1 MILRRLPPLRPHGR
15 RWMRLLTALPF
26 LTWGLGSH
34 AQTRIHMYADEP
46 LLWRDMVAHVEDGVV
61 RLGPDWRGDI
71 VFTLHGGR
79 QGDEVALFQGFSTSA
94 LDVLYTVRDG
104 QLCVGDSHFSDA
116 ILYTVDNDQ
125 IFQGDSTF
133 PFDVIYSLREEAP
146 TVLASGHASGHA
158 SGRVPVWGL
167 YREDSRSWSDRVAL
181 FEGKPH
187 AAELFALLLASG
199 WL

>member
-1 MILRRLPPLRPHGR
+1 MIPCFQRAPGRRLL
-15 RWMRLLTALPF
+15 RLLTALPF
-26 LTWGLGSH
+26 LAWGLGGL

-79 QGDEVALFQGFSTSA
+79 QRDEVALFQGYSTSA

-133 PFDVIYSLREEAP
+133 PLDVVYTLRKEAP
-146 TVLASGHASGHA
+146 TVMASGHA
-158 SGRVPVWGL
+158 SGRAPVWGL
-167 YREDSRSWSDRVAL
+167 YREGSRSWSDRVAL
-181 FEGKPH
+181 FEGTPS
-187 AAELFALLLASG
+187 AADLLALLLASG

>member
-1 MILRRLPPLRPHGR
+1 
-15 RWMRLLTALPF
+15 
-26 LTWGLGSH
+26 
-34 AQTRIHMYADEP
+34 MYADEP

-71 VFTLHGGR
+71 VFTLHGDR

-133 PFDVIYSLREEAP
+133 PLDVVYTLREEAP
-146 TVLASGHASGHA
+146 TVLASGHASGRA
-158 SGRVPVWGL
+158 PVWGL
-167 YREDSRSWSDRVAL
+167 YREGSRSWSDRVAL
-181 FEGKPH
+181 FEGTPT
-187 AAELFALLLASG
+187 AAELLALLLASG